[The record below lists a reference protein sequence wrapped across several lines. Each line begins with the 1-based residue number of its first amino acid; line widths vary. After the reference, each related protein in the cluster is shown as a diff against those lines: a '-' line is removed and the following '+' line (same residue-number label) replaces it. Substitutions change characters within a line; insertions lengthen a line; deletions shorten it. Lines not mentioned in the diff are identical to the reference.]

1 MNKPDTTYDPP
12 VNDPREEG
20 RQHWDRIRSE
30 LMVTRDALRSSEID
44 RETQARVIDQLKADN
59 KKMAEDREIDR
70 NECVAL
76 KTSLHIIGRL
86 VLSVLNRGSETRRNG
101 DAYAPQAGGVVDGD
115 SIEAV
120 AKSIEDLLAGKKT
133 PIPEQAPLITQ

>member
-1 MNKPDTTYDPP
+1 MTTPYDPP

-20 RQHWDRIRSE
+20 VKHWDKIRSE
-30 LMVTRDALRSSEID
+30 LMLTRDQLKASDLDCEAK
-44 RETQARVIDQLKADN
+44 ARQIDQLKKDYADLQHL
-59 KKMAEDREIDR
+59 RELDR